1 MRLID
6 ADGLIKRI
14 EDNSYLISQRNN
26 SVEKG
31 MTLVGIKQC
40 IDEEQSIDAEP
51 VRHGKWLISEYEYFD
66 CSECGESYYNG
77 CDSHE
82 EAERKLK
89 NHDAY
94 AYCPHCGAKMGNGG
108 GSRE

>member
-6 ADGLIKRI
+6 ADALIKRI

-40 IDEEQSIDAEP
+40 IDEEQFIDAEP
-51 VRHGKWLISEYEYFD
+51 VRHGEWILTKERNIWDQFTEVLK
-66 CSECGESYYNG
+66 CSECGKFASRGQGIEVR
-77 CDSHE
+77 H
-82 EAERKLK
+82 R
-89 NHDAY
+89 
-94 AYCPHCGAKMGNGG
+94 YCPNCGAKMDGE
-108 GSRE
+108 REVLE